1 MTTFNV
7 SVSLMSTISYCKKT
21 ITERVKFKNQ
31 AKSKILT
38 KIPTKTGKNLEIL
51 TPKQM
56 LG

>member
-1 MTTFNV
+1 MA
-7 SVSLMSTISYCKKT
+7 
-21 ITERVKFKNQ
+21 ERVKLKNQ
-31 AKSKILT
+31 AKSKIIT